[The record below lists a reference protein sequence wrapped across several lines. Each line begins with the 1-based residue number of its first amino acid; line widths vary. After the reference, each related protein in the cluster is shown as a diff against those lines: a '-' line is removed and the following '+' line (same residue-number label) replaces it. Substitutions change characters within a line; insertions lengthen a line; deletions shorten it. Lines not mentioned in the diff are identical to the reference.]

1 MKASPRRCVSL
12 QRRCGLLY
20 THVKCKVDSVHKGS
34 LSVLHSVLIKF
45 SHLSVL
51 EIEKKCLHNPNE
63 FRRFLLHVPRSA
75 LRLPFSVPK
84 LTGTFKGASQASGR

>member
-20 THVKCKVDSVHKGS
+20 THLKCKVDSVHKGS
-34 LSVLHSVLIKF
+34 LSVHSVLIKF

-51 EIEKKCLHNPNE
+51 EIEN
-63 FRRFLLHVPRSA
+63 
-75 LRLPFSVPK
+75 
-84 LTGTFKGASQASGR
+84 